1 MVSRVRS
8 IPRVGVL
15 FQLHGLSVEKT
26 ADQIWADQ
34 EDERTGEPITVQP
47 SIIPYFDYFYPC
59 VVSEQPKIYLKDE
72 LYFSIEWGGSFL
84 KKGQSTVLPALRA
97 IKSLFYHL
105 TFSLHRWRSMKV
117 AALFFCTHTHPCN
130 NNMNIK

>member
-84 KKGQSTVLPALRA
+84 KKGQSIHFKICKFCVQVNQLIFLPVLKTL
-97 IKSLFYHL
+97 
-105 TFSLHRWRSMKV
+105 
-117 AALFFCTHTHPCN
+117 
-130 NNMNIK
+130 